1 MDCGGSLEMLGEGEG
16 FGELEVLPT
25 EVQDPVASGALGR
38 APPSTM
44 LLSSQDTYW
53 AGFEFVGEL
62 TERGRTGLV
71 STIVP
76 KELFLDDARLLP

>member
-1 MDCGGSLEMLGEGEG
+1 MLGEGEG
-16 FGELEVLPT
+16 FEEHGVRPATDE
-25 EVQDPVASGALGR
+25 QDPVASGALGR

-53 AGFEFVGEL
+53 AGLEFPGEL
-62 TERGRTGLV
+62 TDLGNTGLV

-76 KELFLDDARLLP
+76 KELFLEDPLLLF